1 MRARTVIADPG
12 RSRWIPFAFVGFF
25 AVVLVTNAAMIW
37 LAFATWT
44 GLETE
49 SAYQKGLAYN
59 DRLAEARAQTARG
72 WQVDV
77 AFAER
82 APRRL
87 AIALDLADRHGN
99 PLERALVAATL
110 LRPTHEGHD
119 RRVALERRLHG
130 RYAAEVELPLAGQW
144 DVDLK
149 VEAAGEVWR
158 GARRVFLRP

>member
-1 MRARTVIADPG
+1 MPAPE
-12 RSRWIPFAFVGFF
+12 RSRWIPLAFVGFF
-25 AVVLVTNAAMIW
+25 AFVLAANAAMIW

-59 DRLAEARAQTARG
+59 DRLAEARAQAELG
-72 WQVDV
+72 WQVAV
-77 AFAER
+77 AFAEP
-82 APRRL
+82 APGRL
-87 AIALDLADRHGN
+87 EIALDLADRYGN
-99 PLERALVAATL
+99 PLERALVDATL

-119 RRVALERRLHG
+119 LSVALERRLG
-130 RYAAEVELPLAGQW
+130 GQYAALIELPLAGQW
-144 DVDLK
+144 EVELT